1 MVHIPSPDLDDPEKY
16 IKFKMQMSWIVIHKI
31 VQKISTTA
39 RIGLDKCPVEIASD
53 EKMLKNDRIQ
63 ESI

>member
-1 MVHIPSPDLDDPEKY
+1 MEMAHKPSPDLDDPEKY

-39 RIGLDKCPVEIASD
+39 WVGLDKCPGEIGSI
-53 EKMLKNDRIQ
+53 LKTAWNW
-63 ESI
+63 